1 MLALKT
7 AGFLVFGATVAA
19 SATELEV
26 QALREAALG
35 DRVPSL
41 ALAHLAHQTQPI
53 ELTRVELRAPAART
67 HVIAGGSTTVQ
78 ASSRLLYLGHG
89 ADGTRAALALDA
101 DGTSWALVVTPDLG
115 TIEARGSGGVLTP
128 VTSDDVADG
137 LTIACGGTP
146 MAPGEV
152 PTFFAEPPASKA
164 TLGGPPA
171 YQAVIAVDTDNEFH
185 HKKFANNTVA
195 AETWIDELF
204 LAMNVFYERDLD
216 LRLLRGDTFFRLDL
230 DVPPTYDNDPWTLT
244 GSPASNALL
253 NEFGTWWSV
262 HQGSVD
268 RVFAALLSGKS
279 SASNQASGIAWL
291 DGYCENQNSGGGY
304 SVNQI
309 FTGSFGTALDAKL
322 VGHELGHNAGSPHTH
337 CYNPRIDTCFSGEA
351 GCHVGATSCPGG
363 GPGTL
368 MSYCHLTGCGSS
380 LAEFH
385 PTVIANISGFI
396 NAHHPG
402 CVEDFAG
409 LFDDGFETGNTSQW
423 SSTVP

>member
-1 MLALKT
+1 V
-7 AGFLVFGATVAA
+7 GFLVVATAGSAFGV
-19 SATELEV
+19 ELEMSV
-26 QALREAALG
+26 LHRAALG
-35 DRVPSL
+35 ERVESL
-41 ALAHLAHQTQPI
+41 ALARLAHQTRPI
-53 ELTRVELRAPAART
+53 ELTRVELRAPGAKT
-67 HVIAGGSTTVQ
+67 SVIAGDSTTLQ
-78 ASSRLLYLGHG
+78 TSSRLLFLGHG
-89 ADGTRAALALDA
+89 ADGTRAALALA
-101 DGTSWALVVTPDLG
+101 PDGTSWALLASPELG
-115 TIEARGSGGVLTP
+115 TIEARGAGGVLTP
-128 VTSDDVADG
+128 IVSDDVGQG
-137 LTIACGGTP
+137 LSINCTGAPLAPGEEPSFFETSPRSSAALGGTP
-146 MAPGEV
+146 
-152 PTFFAEPPASKA
+152 T
-164 TLGGPPA
+164 
-171 YQAVIAVDTDNEFH
+171 YQAVVAIDTDNEFH

-291 DGYCENQNSGGGY
+291 DGYCETQNTGGGY

-309 FTGSFGTALDAKL
+309 FTGNFGTALDAKL

-368 MSYCHLTGCGSS
+368 MSYCHFNGCGSS